1 MPLAFSMLKLSSV
14 RNGIRSLALRNKRGL
29 KYPYAVLLVDMDIL
43 SSKDILEKEVQC
55 KNGLDLIGCE
65 KRLMQKREG
74 NRTEHMSREEG
85 NLTLDLMDVVKIKEE
100 WESLSVRNSNALS
113 IPCSVDM
120 KY

>member
-1 MPLAFSMLKLSSV
+1 
-14 RNGIRSLALRNKRGL
+14 
-29 KYPYAVLLVDMDIL
+29 MDIL

-85 NLTLDLMDVVKIKEE
+85 NLTLDCMDVVKIKEE